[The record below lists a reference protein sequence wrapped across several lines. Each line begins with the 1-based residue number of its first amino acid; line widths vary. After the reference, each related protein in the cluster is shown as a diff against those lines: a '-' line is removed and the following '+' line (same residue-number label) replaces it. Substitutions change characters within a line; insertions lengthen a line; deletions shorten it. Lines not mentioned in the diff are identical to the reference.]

1 MKRGDL
7 CARICVMCFRL
18 STQKSGGYKAVL
30 LLFLISQQN
39 KGDSKA
45 GRGSILTH
53 ESHGP
58 ARVIPEAQSSSLG
71 RNKGLPTAGYF
82 QDESLGRERRSSEAG
97 SGSARSLATVPGS
110 QCCSGMDQG
119 CWPELKTAAELL
131 GQPFTGYICN
141 AA

>member
-58 ARVIPEAQSSSLG
+58 ARVQESFQKHRAAPWAGTRDCQQLG
-71 RNKGLPTAGYF
+71 ISKMSP
-82 QDESLGRERRSSEAG
+82 
-97 SGSARSLATVPGS
+97 
-110 QCCSGMDQG
+110 
-119 CWPELKTAAELL
+119 
-131 GQPFTGYICN
+131 
-141 AA
+141 